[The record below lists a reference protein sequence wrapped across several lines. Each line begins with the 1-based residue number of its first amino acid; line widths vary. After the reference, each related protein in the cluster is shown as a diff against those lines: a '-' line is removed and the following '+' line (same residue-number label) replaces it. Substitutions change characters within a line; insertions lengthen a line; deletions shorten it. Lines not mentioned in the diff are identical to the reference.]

1 MDRAAT
7 RTGFPHLSLYLRAC
21 PEARQSIGLPLR
33 WASSCLMIG
42 MAASLQIVRLVRSL
56 VPESFLGGCSVG
68 ADAGLNRV
76 ELSRMALMD

>member
-1 MDRAAT
+1 MT
-7 RTGFPHLSLYLRAC
+7 
-21 PEARQSIGLPLR
+21 
-33 WASSCLMIG
+33 G